1 MEDPKKFTTTQICLP
16 QIPHVKPNVLICHS
30 NKWLNVKYS

>member
-1 MEDPKKFTTTQICLP
+1 MKFTTTQICPL

-30 NKWLNVKYS
+30 YKWLNVKHS